1 MGYRTPNCALLI
13 CCFNDSV
20 SLFTQYQVN
29 SNSESIP
36 CFYSGATLL
45 LGMIHSKQSLH
56 ACIHCIFT
64 HGFGIVCTFYNVL
77 EKLVNGSGLFYQIS
91 RLVVVQLL
99 PLVYFGVP
107 SLIFASKVSS
117 VFKIPDD
124 IIFAV
129 KVVVVV
135 GYPTPSEGW
144 GHGRRPW
151 SPRSWATP
159 TAWTR
164 DCRETRESPKSERRK
179 ESVARQC
186 RMK

>member
-1 MGYRTPNCALLI
+1 MGYRTQNCALLV
-13 CCFNDSV
+13 CCFNYSV

-29 SNSESIP
+29 SNSKSIP

-45 LGMIHSKQSLH
+45 LGVVHFKTKLACMHTLH
-56 ACIHCIFT
+56 FLHMVLVSFR
-64 HGFGIVCTFYNVL
+64 TFYNVL
-77 EKLVNGSGLFYQIS
+77 EKLVIGSGLFYQIS

-99 PLVYFGVP
+99 PLVYFGFP
-107 SLIFASKVSS
+107 SLFFASKVSS

-144 GHGRRPW
+144 GHGGRPW
-151 SPRSWATP
+151 SPRS
-159 TAWTR
+159 
-164 DCRETRESPKSERRK
+164 
-179 ESVARQC
+179 
-186 RMK
+186 